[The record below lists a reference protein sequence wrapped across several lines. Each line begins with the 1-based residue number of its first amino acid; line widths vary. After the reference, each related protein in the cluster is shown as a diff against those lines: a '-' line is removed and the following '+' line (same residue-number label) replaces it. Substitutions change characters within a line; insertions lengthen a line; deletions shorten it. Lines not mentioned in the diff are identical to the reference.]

1 MTAPLGLF
9 AGFGIPVPFP
19 ERMRLIR
26 AAGFTH
32 VALWWP
38 DAPRYADAREHLAPA
53 ARAAG
58 LRIDHAHVP
67 FRTSAA
73 LWATDEPVRR
83 NEVARHAAAL
93 ASLARHGVPCM
104 VMHTGA
110 SHGWRAQWREGLDSF
125 LRIVESAETAG
136 VTVALENTRH
146 PESLDAL
153 LREPAL
159 APLRLCYDVAHDAL
173 HARRPL
179 ALLTAHANRL
189 TALHWSDTDGRRDR
203 HWLPGHGALDHAA
216 FADALDG
223 AARDGVITLE
233 VTAGRHDADD
243 HDPAGAAETFLARAF
258 AAGAWLRS
266 QRRAN
271 PRRASA

>member
-1 MTAPLGLF
+1 VTAPLGIY

-38 DAPRYADAREHLAPA
+38 DAPRYAAAREHLAPA

-67 FRTSAA
+67 FRSSAA
-73 LWATDEPVRR
+73 LWAHDEAMRR

-93 ASLARHGVPCM
+93 AGLARYGIPRM

-110 SHGWRAQWREGLDSF
+110 PAGWRAQWRAGLDSF
-125 LRIVESAETAG
+125 RRVAEAAEAAG
-136 VTVALENTRH
+136 VTVALENTRQ
-146 PESLDAL
+146 PECLDAL
-153 LREPAL
+153 LRDPAL

-179 ALLTAHANRL
+179 ALLTAHPNRL
-189 TALHWSDTDGRRDR
+189 AAVHWSDTDGRRDR
-203 HWLPGHGALDHAA
+203 HWLPGDGALDHAA
-216 FADALDG
+216 FASALSG

-233 VTAGRHDADD
+233 VTAGRQDAV
-243 HDPAGAAETFLARAF
+243 DPAGAAETFLARAF
-258 AAGAWLRS
+258 AAGVWLRS
-266 QRRAN
+266 QFHAS